1 MDISVFKKISG
12 YGRISYSICCLE
24 KALLHYKYP
33 IKKWNW
39 ILEKLWQHSTAPF
52 FDEWC
57 YEVADYLPDI
67 LLEDSTYSDKD
78 YEYIS
83 ENQFN
88 ILYETYSDL
97 NPIVIQ
103 IFRLI
108 YELATADLYSKIRNS
123 GKYTTLTYLK
133 EIINIMK
140 KNGIE
145 LPDYTVFLKYKYDI
159 NVNDGLG
166 ERIGREYSLILN

>member
-1 MDISVFKKISG
+1 MDINIFKKISG

-24 KALLHYKYP
+24 KTLLHYKYP
-33 IKKWNW
+33 VKKWKW
-39 ILEKLWQHSTAPF
+39 ILEKLWQHSTATF

-57 YEVADYLPDI
+57 YEIADYLPDL
-67 LLEDSTYSDKD
+67 LLENPIYSNDE

-83 ENQFN
+83 EEQFN
-88 ILYETYSDL
+88 MLLETYIDL
-97 NPIVIQ
+97 DQIVIQ

-123 GKYTTLTYLK
+123 GRYTTLTYLK
-133 EIINIMK
+133 EITELLE

-145 LPDYTVFLKYKYDI
+145 LPNYTLFLKYHYDI

-166 ERIGREYSLILN
+166 EEIGKECSLILN